1 MQMENNL
8 CDITIKKFKIRT
20 VGKKIDMLKNP
31 YFQGNLKVGVGMEE
45 AKNIINI
52 IMKGFLSQSNLT

>member
-8 CDITIKKFKIRT
+8 CDIPIKKNPKQNC
-20 VGKKIDMLKNP
+20 VKMKIDMLQNP

-45 AKNIINI
+45 SKIII
-52 IMKGFLSQSNLT
+52 IKMKGFLSQSNLT

>member
-8 CDITIKKFKIRT
+8 CDITIKKNPKQNCVKI
-20 VGKKIDMLKNP
+20 KIDMLKNL

-45 AKNIINI
+45 AKNNY
-52 IMKGFLSQSNLT
+52 

>member
-1 MQMENNL
+1 MWYYN
-8 CDITIKKFKIRT
+8 KK
-20 VGKKIDMLKNP
+20 VQNQNCGKKIDMLKNP